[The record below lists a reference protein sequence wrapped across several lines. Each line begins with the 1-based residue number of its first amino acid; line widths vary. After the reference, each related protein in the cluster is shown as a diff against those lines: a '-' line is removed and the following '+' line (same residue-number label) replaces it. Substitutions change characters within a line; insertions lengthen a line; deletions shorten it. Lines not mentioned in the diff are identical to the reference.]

1 MHIDIHSYN
10 ITKTEQ
16 NNSSSTTKIELT
28 ISVNKEI
35 KITSTI
41 IERRGQHISSFVN
54 EGYVT
59 SDYNEKD
66 KVIHSFNITERGI
79 DKIKE
84 YIYLNQ
90 SQFNSHTILFKAI
103 RFYLNFRFI
112 NF

>member
-16 NNSSSTTKIELT
+16 NNNSSTTKIELI

-41 IERRGQHISSFVN
+41 IERRGQYILSFAS
-54 EGYVT
+54 EGHVT

-66 KVIHSFNITERGI
+66 KVIHSFNITEKGI

-90 SQFNSHTILFKAI
+90 SNFNNHAILFKAI
-103 RFYLNFRFI
+103 RFYLNLGL
-112 NF
+112 

>member
-10 ITKTEQ
+10 ITKAKQ
-16 NNSSSTTKIELT
+16 NNNSSTTKIELT

-41 IERRGQHISSFVN
+41 IERRGQHILSFAS
-54 EGYVT
+54 EGHVT

-103 RFYLNFRFI
+103 CFYLNFRFR